1 MTPKSIVT
9 KPSRLRTVPW
19 TALLLT
25 LLLGVTALIPTDA
38 IRDAATHGPMPDG
51 RLERSIGY
59 TMLGPVS
66 SMFDAMTLFSVQQ
79 IIGFTLWAMALYV
92 VARMVWRRPVGIVR
106 EAMYA
111 VGAFVALLAIYALAV
126 VMPRPMAKLVKTRGD
141 IIAIDFHA
149 HTEKSHDGRP
159 GWSAEDVRDWHTAS
173 GYDVAYITDHRTIEG
188 ARDGTR
194 LDAAIVGQ
202 EPRTTMLPGIEVFF
216 HGEHVNVLSVGIRY
230 GGLTSAD
237 LVSLDDTALAYAS
250 SIRNAEPIV
259 IETIPGNLDMIIPHS
274 GPGSAGVRGIE
285 IVAGSPRGMTQVK
298 RDHDRIV
305 RIADS
310 LDLTLVA
317 GSDNHGWGRTAPGW
331 TLMRIPGMWR
341 AYSPD
346 SLAKVIDDVFRAAGR
361 RGTRVAERTT
371 AGASPVALA
380 FTMPVVVWTVMRTL
394 SSPERVAW
402 LFWIWIPVIAAWLI
416 RRRRTAYS

>member
-1 MTPKSIVT
+1 MTSKSTID
-9 KPSRLRTVPW
+9 KSSRLRTLPW
-19 TALLLT
+19 TATLLT
-25 LLLGVTALIPTDA
+25 LALGVAAAVPADA

-79 IIGFTLWAMALYV
+79 IIGFTIWAMILYILL
-92 VARMVWRRPVGIVR
+92 RILFRRPVGAIR
-106 EAMYA
+106 EAIYA
-111 VGAFVALLAIYALAV
+111 VIAFVALLAVYALAV

-141 IIAIDFHA
+141 VIAVDFHS
-149 HTEKSHDGRP
+149 HTERSHDGRP
-159 GWSAEDVRDWHTAS
+159 GWSAQDVQDWHTAG
-173 GYDVAYITDHRTIEG
+173 GYDVAYITDHRTVEG

-194 LDAAIVGQ
+194 LDAAFVGQ
-202 EPRTTMLPGIEVFF
+202 DAKTTLLPGIEVFF

-250 SIRNAEPIV
+250 AIRNAEPIV

-298 RDHDRIV
+298 RDHDRIL

-310 LDLTLVA
+310 LDLALVA

-331 TLMRIPGMWR
+331 TLMRIPGTWR

-346 SLAKVIDDVFRAAGR
+346 SLAKVIDDVFRQAGR

-371 AGASPVALA
+371 ASASPAALA

-394 SSPERVAW
+394 SPGERAAW
-402 LFWIWIPVIAAWLI
+402 LFWIWIPVFCAWLI
-416 RRRRTAYS
+416 RRRRTA